1 MAIRNVLVLGSRNQR
16 RAVREGWSEDA
27 SGCDYSV
34 GEISTEK
41 WRRVCFS
48 LVTQWSA
55 DVSALGAI

>member
-27 SGCDYSV
+27 SRCDYSV

-48 LVTQWSA
+48 LATN
-55 DVSALGAI
+55 GRRM